1 MSKYTFVTIVAPPE
15 VRANFTYLRDSLGS
29 SDKQLM
35 QAFWNIC
42 TRDVEAIGAEV
53 QLLRLQAMSEKME
66 KREMKMA
73 AKTVNVEAKVIDNY

>member
-15 VRANFTYLRDSLGS
+15 VRANFTYLRDTLGS
-29 SDKQLM
+29 TDKQLM

-42 TRDVEAIGAEV
+42 TRDVEAIRDEV
-53 QLLRLQAMSEKME
+53 QALRLQAMSEKME

-73 AKTVNVEAKVIDNY
+73 AKTINVEAKVIDNY